1 MNKIVAITGT
11 SASGKDYLVDLINIS
26 SEIKKYN
33 MGTMIS
39 EKLNTHRDLMM
50 KKFSK
55 EGIYKTQ
62 QECYSEVANAQPSI
76 LICHAVRKID
86 NKYTYDL
93 RLEKI
98 LKPIYYIFVR
108 SDPSEISNRI
118 IQRNQKNGRI
128 TTAKTPDEINR
139 IQKYEIIKT
148 KEMCKII
155 GSKLIEIDNNTLDTK
170 VNIIKIEKL
179 IEELRVI

>member
-55 EGIYKTQ
+55 EVIYKTQ
-62 QECYSEVANAQPSI
+62 QECY
-76 LICHAVRKID
+76 
-86 NKYTYDL
+86 
-93 RLEKI
+93 
-98 LKPIYYIFVR
+98 
-108 SDPSEISNRI
+108 
-118 IQRNQKNGRI
+118 
-128 TTAKTPDEINR
+128 
-139 IQKYEIIKT
+139 
-148 KEMCKII
+148 
-155 GSKLIEIDNNTLDTK
+155 
-170 VNIIKIEKL
+170 
-179 IEELRVI
+179 

>member
-55 EGIYKTQ
+55 E
-62 QECYSEVANAQPSI
+62 
-76 LICHAVRKID
+76 
-86 NKYTYDL
+86 
-93 RLEKI
+93 
-98 LKPIYYIFVR
+98 
-108 SDPSEISNRI
+108 
-118 IQRNQKNGRI
+118 
-128 TTAKTPDEINR
+128 
-139 IQKYEIIKT
+139 
-148 KEMCKII
+148 
-155 GSKLIEIDNNTLDTK
+155 
-170 VNIIKIEKL
+170 
-179 IEELRVI
+179 VI